1 MVDPVGVLYNGR
13 ITLDADHK
21 EQKWEG
27 TATENTIDCTVTTHT
42 LSVRQV
48 VLGPDAKDEANV
60 VELEVMGFND
70 KKQRIPIYVS
80 KAGASCVANVE
91 VLVEDQAATFH
102 LVRGGGPVHL
112 SGTHQTETNVIE
124 DDDIEEL
131 AEDEDEEEDE
141 VVEDSPNDK
150 NGMRVKNEVFE

>member
-1 MVDPVGVLYNGR
+1 MRGGMERSYFWG
-13 ITLDADHK
+13 ITLDAAHK

-27 TATENTIDCTVTTHT
+27 TATENTVDCTVTTHS

-48 VLGPDAKDEANV
+48 VLGPDAKEGETNV

-80 KAGASCVANVE
+80 KVGGSYVSSVE

-102 LVRGGGPVHL
+102 LTKGSGPVYL
-112 SGTHQTETNVIE
+112 SGTHQTETNVIGE
-124 DDDIEEL
+124 DDIEEL
-131 AEDEDEEEDE
+131 AEEDVEDEEEDEDE
-141 VVEDSPNDK
+141 VVEDSPPK
-150 NGMRVKNEVFE
+150 KKAKK

>member
-1 MVDPVGVLYNGR
+1 MRGGMERSYFWG
-13 ITLDADHK
+13 ITLDAAHK

-27 TATENTIDCTVTTHT
+27 TATENTVDCTVTTHT

-48 VLGPDAKDEANV
+48 VLGPDAKEGEANV

-80 KAGASCVANVE
+80 KVGGSYVSSVE

-102 LVRGGGPVHL
+102 LTKGSGPVYL
-112 SGTHQTETNVIE
+112 SGTHQTETNVIGE
-124 DDDIEEL
+124 DDIEEL
-131 AEDEDEEEDE
+131 GDEDVEEEEEDEDE
-141 VVEDSPNDK
+141 VVEDSPPK
-150 NGMRVKNEVFE
+150 KKAKK